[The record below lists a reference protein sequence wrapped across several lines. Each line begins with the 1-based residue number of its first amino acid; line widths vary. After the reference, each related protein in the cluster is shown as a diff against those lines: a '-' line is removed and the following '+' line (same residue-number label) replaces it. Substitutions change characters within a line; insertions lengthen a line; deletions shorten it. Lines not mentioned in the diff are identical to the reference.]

1 MMPLSRWSRPART
14 ITLVLADDHNVMRSG
29 LRMLL
34 DAEADFAVLAEA
46 ADVPGAFRHVRND
59 RPDVLVLDLNMPGGS
74 SIDAIRRLAPIS
86 PRTAVVVLTMEE
98 DRAFVRGALDAGASG
113 YVQKQAA
120 GRELVR
126 AAVGCPA
133 SPDPRLLSTAVYAV
147 VVPASAR
154 ALVLCSAS
162 MPRG

>member
-1 MMPLSRWSRPART
+1 MEQPERR

-34 DAEADFAVLAEA
+34 DAEADFEVLAEA
-46 ADVPGAFRHVRND
+46 ADVPGAFRDVRGH

-86 PRTAVVVLTMEE
+86 PGTAIVVLTMEE
-98 DRAFVRGALDAGASG
+98 DRAFVREALEAGARG

-126 AAVGCPA
+126 AIRDAAGRGTLPREPPWA
-133 SPDPRLLSTAVYAV
+133 LPSRPRPDS
-147 VVPASAR
+147 
-154 ALVLCSAS
+154 
-162 MPRG
+162 

>member
-1 MMPLSRWSRPART
+1 MEQPERT

-34 DAEADFAVLAEA
+34 DAEPDFEVLAEA
-46 ADVPGAFRHVRND
+46 ADVPGAFRNVRGH

-74 SIDAIRRLAPIS
+74 SIEAIRRLAPIS
-86 PRTAVVVLTMEE
+86 PGTAMVVLTMEE
-98 DRAFVRGALDAGASG
+98 DRAFVREALDAGAKG

-126 AAVGCPA
+126 AIRDAV
-133 SPDPRLLSTAVYAV
+133 T
-147 VVPASAR
+147 AR
-154 ALVLCSAS
+154 ARPEPSWARPS
-162 MPRG
+162 RSRPEF

>member
-1 MMPLSRWSRPART
+1 M

-34 DAEADFAVLAEA
+34 DAESDFEVVAEA
-46 ADVPGAFRHVRND
+46 SDVPAAFQAVRGY

-74 SIDAIRRLAPIS
+74 SIEAIRRLGPIS
-86 PRTAVVVLTMEE
+86 PKTSVVVLTMEE
-98 DRAFVRGALDAGASG
+98 DRTFVRDALDAGAKG

-126 AAVGCPA
+126 AIRAAAAVSG
-133 SPDPRLLSTAVYAV
+133 
-147 VVPASAR
+147 
-154 ALVLCSAS
+154 
-162 MPRG
+162 

>member
-1 MMPLSRWSRPART
+1 MEQPERA

-34 DAEADFAVLAEA
+34 DAEPDFEVLAEA
-46 ADVPGAFRHVRND
+46 ADVPGAFRNVRGH

-86 PRTAVVVLTMEE
+86 PTTAVVVLTMEE
-98 DRAFVRGALDAGASG
+98 DRAFVREALDAGAKG

-120 GRELVR
+120 GKELVR
-126 AAVGCPA
+126 AIREAIRASA
-133 SPDPRLLSTAVYAV
+133 SPELSWAQPRRPS
-147 VVPASAR
+147 PDF
-154 ALVLCSAS
+154 
-162 MPRG
+162 